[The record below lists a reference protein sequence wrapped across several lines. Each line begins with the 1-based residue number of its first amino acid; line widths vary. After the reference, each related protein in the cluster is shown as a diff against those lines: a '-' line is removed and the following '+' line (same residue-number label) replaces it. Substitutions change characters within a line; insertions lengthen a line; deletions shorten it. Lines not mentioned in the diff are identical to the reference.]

1 MTIALIINYFLYL
14 LGSWGGCRVLLG
26 SDSTT
31 ISLTHFLLTDSP
43 PPSTVLQWTSL
54 FTSLY
59 TSVWASIWSVSQR
72 WTAGSKGICMLNIIY
87 FWHAAP
93 QNGST
98 IYTSTSTAGG
108 FFSFH
113 AHSPLKCASFEE
125 RKAVSHY
132 VLSVTLLNTM
142 ISKHLFKCLLA
153 VWASHLWIAYSRL
166 LHFLYFPLG
175 FSYFLLVFV
184 SSVLLWAVMIFSGF
198 WTGILYPDIVRFIII
213 SLHRYIS

>member
-1 MTIALIINYFLYL
+1 MEL
-14 LGSWGGCRVLLG
+14 LRSRLQPGHHSISPWSWLQHLQNSLGTCTRHLVCDHCLNHQRLFVLSWGVGGCRVLLG

-43 PPSTVLQWTSL
+43 PPSTVLQWTSI

-72 WTAGSKGICMLNIIY
+72 WAAGSKGICILNIIY

-98 IYTSTSTAGG
+98 FYTSTSTAVG

-113 AHSPLKCASFEE
+113 AHSPLKCASFEG
-125 RKAVSHY
+125 RKAVSHHCFIC
-132 VLSVTLLNTM
+132 N
-142 ISKHLFKCLLA
+142 
-153 VWASHLWIAYSRL
+153 
-166 LHFLYFPLG
+166 
-175 FSYFLLVFV
+175 
-184 SSVLLWAVMIFSGF
+184 SSE
-198 WTGILYPDIVRFIII
+198 YNDI
-213 SLHRYIS
+213 